1 VGGVQ
6 TGAVAGRGY
15 SYGVVMTST
24 RKSVARNSLIAYP
37 PGDIREYSTRRARDW
52 GLSLGEARRTRDDQL
67 AMAADHRREAAAARL
82 RAAATQWPRVLT
94 TMREVIERYNAGA
107 GRPSITVMAQPH
119 SEHPGTTF
127 ESAGR
132 SLHVRCED
140 GEMCVE
146 VSGAPGPRP
155 VARWIDFSRSPA
167 ATAAY
172 ILRQWMETL

>member
-1 VGGVQ
+1 MQ
-6 TGAVAGRGY
+6 TGAVTGRGWG
-15 SYGVVMTST
+15 YGVRMTST
-24 RKSVARNSLIAYP
+24 RKSVARNSVITYS

-52 GLSLGEARRTRDDQL
+52 ALSLGDAHRMRDDQV
-67 AMAADHRREAAAARL
+67 AMAADTRRGAAAARV
-82 RAAATQWPRVLT
+82 RAAATQWPRVVT

-119 SEHPGTTF
+119 SAHPGTTF

-140 GEMCVE
+140 AEMCVE
-146 VSGAPGPRP
+146 VSGGPGAKPA
-155 VARWIDFSRSPA
+155 ARWIDFSRSPA